1 MGMTA
6 TTAPERPEPR
16 TMRIELSLR
25 SVFAIIAIVGG
36 LWMLA
41 RLWQILLVI
50 IIGVV
55 LAGSFSPVVDWLER
69 RRLPRG
75 VALALILLLL
85 LAGVGGVGFLVI
97 PALLGQVLGAVR
109 DAPAHQTRIA
119 DFLASAPDPLH
130 NYAAT
135 VRDFT
140 PDRYL
145 APVGGYAVAYA
156 PKVVEIVAYGVTTV
170 VLAFYLIADRE
181 RVLGSTYALLP
192 RRYHV
197 RTARVLLD
205 LEQVVGGYVRGQ
217 AITSLSIG
225 AFVFVLLS
233 VLQVPNALALAI
245 FAALTDLIPFIGGIL
260 AAVPAILT
268 ALTVSPTTA
277 VIVWIGIFIYQQF
290 EDRILIPRIYGH
302 TLRLS
307 PVAVLIA
314 LLVGGTLLG
323 IVGALLALPIAAGI
337 RVLIQD
343 LRVELPGDQPGE
355 ESQRERDELLESAFA
370 ERAAGSSAI
379 EAALIATELASQ
391 SQGGEVPA
399 EEQSDNGP
407 SRPEG
412 LPNPAAPSG

>member
-1 MGMTA
+1 
-6 TTAPERPEPR
+6 
-16 TMRIELSLR
+16 MRIELSMR
-25 SVFAIIAIVGG
+25 SVFAIFGIVAS
-36 LWMLA
+36 LWLLA
-41 RLWQILLVI
+41 RLWQIVLVI

-69 RRLPRG
+69 RRIPRG

-85 LAGVGGVGFLVI
+85 LAGVAGIGFLVI
-97 PALLGQVLGAVR
+97 PSLLGQVISAVR
-109 DAPAHQTRIA
+109 DAPQTQARIA
-119 DFLASAPDPLH
+119 DFLATAPDPLH
-130 NYAAT
+130 HYAAT
-135 VRDFT
+135 VRDFN
-140 PDRYL
+140 PERYL
-145 APVGGYAVAYA
+145 DPVGSYAVAYA

-205 LEQVVGGYVRGQ
+205 MEQVVGGYVRGQ
-217 AITSLSIG
+217 ALTSLSIG
-225 AFVFVLLS
+225 VFVFVLLS
-233 VLQVPNALALAI
+233 ALGVPNALALAI
-245 FAALTDLIPFIGGIL
+245 FAALTDLVPFIGGIL

-277 VIVWIGIFIYQQF
+277 VIVWLGIFIYQQF

-314 LLVGGTLLG
+314 LLIGGTLMG

-355 ESQRERDELLESAFA
+355 EAQRERDELLESEFA
-370 ERAAGSSAI
+370 QRAAGTSAL
-379 EAALIATELASQ
+379 EAAMIATELANQ
-391 SQGGEVPA
+391 AQEEEVPA
-399 EEQSDNGP
+399 EEESDSGP

-412 LPNPAAPSG
+412 LPNPAAPGR

>member
-1 MGMTA
+1 
-6 TTAPERPEPR
+6 
-16 TMRIELSLR
+16 MRIELSLR
-25 SVFAIIAIVGG
+25 SVFAIIAIVAG
-36 LWMLA
+36 LWLLA
-41 RLWQILLVI
+41 RLWQIVLVI
-50 IIGVV
+50 VIGVV

-69 RRLPRG
+69 RRVPRG
-75 VALALILLLL
+75 VALGLILLLL
-85 LAGVGGVGFLVI
+85 LGGVAGLGFLVI
-97 PALLGQVLGAVR
+97 PALLAQVIDAVR
-109 DAPAHQTRIA
+109 DAPEHQARIA
-119 DFLASAPDPLH
+119 DFLATAPEPLH

-135 VRDFT
+135 VRDFK
-140 PDRYL
+140 PEQYL
-145 APVGGYAVAYA
+145 APVGSYAVAYA

-205 LEQVVGGYVRGQ
+205 MERVVGGYVRGQ
-217 AITSLSIG
+217 AITSISIG
-225 AFVFVLLS
+225 VFVFVLLS
-233 VLQVPNALALAI
+233 VLGVPNALALAI
-245 FAALTDLIPFIGGIL
+245 FAALTDLVPFIGGIL
-260 AAVPAILT
+260 AAIPAILT

-277 VIVWIGIFIYQQF
+277 VIVWVGIFLYQQF
-290 EDRILIPRIYGH
+290 EDRILIPRIYGR

-337 RVLIQD
+337 RVLIED

-355 ESQRERDELLESAFA
+355 DAQRERDDLLESAFA

-379 EAALIATELASQ
+379 EAALIATELANQ
-391 SQGGEVPA
+391 AQVEEVPA
-399 EEQSDNGP
+399 EEASDNGP
-407 SRPEG
+407 ARPEG
-412 LPNPAAPSG
+412 LPNPAAPGR

>member
-1 MGMTA
+1 
-6 TTAPERPEPR
+6 
-16 TMRIELSLR
+16 MRIELSLR
-25 SVFAIIAIVGG
+25 SVFAIIAIVAG
-36 LWMLA
+36 LWLLA
-41 RLWQILLVI
+41 RLWQIVLVI
-50 IIGVV
+50 VIGVV

-69 RRLPRG
+69 RRVPRG
-75 VALALILLLL
+75 VALGLILLLL
-85 LAGVGGVGFLVI
+85 LGGVVGLGFLVI
-97 PALLGQVLGAVR
+97 PALLAQVIDAVR
-109 DAPAHQTRIA
+109 DAPEHQARIA
-119 DFLASAPDPLH
+119 DFLATAPEPLH

-135 VRDFT
+135 VRDFK
-140 PDRYL
+140 PERYL
-145 APVGGYAVAYA
+145 APVGSYAVAYA

-205 LEQVVGGYVRGQ
+205 MERVVGGYVRGQ
-217 AITSLSIG
+217 AITSISIG
-225 AFVFVLLS
+225 VFVFVLLS
-233 VLQVPNALALAI
+233 VLGVPNALALAI
-245 FAALTDLIPFIGGIL
+245 FAALTDLVPFIGGIL
-260 AAVPAILT
+260 AAIPAILT

-277 VIVWIGIFIYQQF
+277 VIVWVGIFLYQQF
-290 EDRILIPRIYGH
+290 EDRILIPRIYGR

-337 RVLIQD
+337 RVLIED

-355 ESQRERDELLESAFA
+355 DAQRERDELLESAFA

-379 EAALIATELASQ
+379 EAALIATELANQ
-391 SQGGEVPA
+391 AQVEEVPA
-399 EEQSDNGP
+399 EEASDNGP
-407 SRPEG
+407 ARSEG
-412 LPNPAAPSG
+412 LPNPAAPGR